1 MCMQVEKKLA
11 VERGTDLDLYTN
23 IIVKLQAL
31 ALTSGHEIMIIF
43 YIFSCLNSTNGR
55 KHTPPPP
62 PPSENISRTVSGC
75 RGSRGTCKGS
85 SFYVEGT
92 VEGSFFLN
100 LFRVFKNTLK
110 ISAPLTDK

>member
-55 KHTPPPP
+55 IHTPPPP
-62 PPSENISRTVSGC
+62 HSGNISRTGSGC
-75 RGSRGTCKGS
+75 RGSRGTCQGS

-92 VEGSFFLN
+92 VEGSFFLK
-100 LFRVFKNTLK
+100 FVSRF
-110 ISAPLTDK
+110 

>member
-1 MCMQVEKKLA
+1 MCMQLKKKLA

-23 IIVKLQAL
+23 VIVKLQAL

-62 PPSENISRTVSGC
+62 PTLRTSVEQCQGVE
-75 RGSRGTCKGS
+75 GQGEHVKGQVFMSRGLLR
-85 SFYVEGT
+85 VH
-92 VEGSFFLN
+92 FFKIC
-100 LFRVFKNTLK
+100 FAFLK
-110 ISAPLTDK
+110 IH

>member
-11 VERGTDLDLYTN
+11 VERGTDLDLYRN

-55 KHTPPPP
+55 KHTPPPH
-62 PPSENISRTVSGC
+62 SENISRTGSGC
-75 RGSRGTCKGS
+75 RGSRGTCQGS
-85 SFYVEGT
+85 SFYVEGDCR
-92 VEGSFFLN
+92 GFIFLK
-100 LFRVFKNTLK
+100 FVSRF
-110 ISAPLTDK
+110 